1 VFPPLNLAA
10 GELLPRRSLFRTT
23 PYSKWDEAR
32 NTSSKLGVSMPDA
45 SSKSD
50 EETNNTFGQMLSTL
64 LETAKPYLAAAA
76 IVTILISIWI
86 GLCAT

>member
-1 VFPPLNLAA
+1 
-10 GELLPRRSLFRTT
+10 
-23 PYSKWDEAR
+23 
-32 NTSSKLGVSMPDA
+32 
-45 SSKSD
+45 
-50 EETNNTFGQMLSTL
+50 MLSTL